1 MTGII
6 SALIAAITAI
16 IVAIINGRKSKGP
29 PVSNLNFP
37 PISDA
42 PEMLTTES
50 AVKTV
55 ENRPW
60 VVGSLILA
68 LFYAFLPRE
77 YYVNSHLYLLALP
90 VVGCVLMLIW
100 PRSIDFATLALCP
113 APVAV
118 FSRLVFDGIAN
129 LVEIPILF
137 ILGFLWLSASMFI
150 LGMVRRV
157 METSLE

>member
-1 MTGII
+1 MSAII
-6 SALIAAITAI
+6 SAFIAAITAI
-16 IVAIINGRKSKGP
+16 IVAIINSRKTKGP
-29 PVSNLNFP
+29 SVSDLKFP
-37 PISDA
+37 PISDSTEVL
-42 PEMLTTES
+42 PSES
-50 AVKTV
+50 AVKAL

-90 VVGCVLMLIW
+90 IVGCVLMIIW

-118 FSRLVFDGIAN
+118 FTRLVLDSIAN
-129 LVEIPILF
+129 LVEVPILF
-137 ILGFLWLSASMFI
+137 ILGFLWLAASMFL

-157 METSLE
+157 MRSNFE